1 MSATTTLKLP
11 EQLKSRVAAAAEA
24 SGKSA
29 HAWMVEAIEAQAA
42 LVERRQAF
50 VDSALQAEQE
60 VARYGLV
67 FDADEVFSYLK
78 ARAAG
83 QPASRPEPQKL

>member
-1 MSATTTLKLP
+1 MPATTTLKLP
-11 EQLKSRVAAAAEA
+11 DQLKARVARAAEA

-42 LVERRQAF
+42 LAERRQAF
-50 VDSALQAEQE
+50 VDSALQAGQE

-83 QPASRPEPQKL
+83 EAASRPEPQKL